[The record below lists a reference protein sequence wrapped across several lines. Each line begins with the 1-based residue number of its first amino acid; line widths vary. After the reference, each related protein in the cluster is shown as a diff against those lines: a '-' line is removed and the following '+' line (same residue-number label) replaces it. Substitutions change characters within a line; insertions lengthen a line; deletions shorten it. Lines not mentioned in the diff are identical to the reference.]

1 MKIIFLLKKLFKK
14 INKKEQK
21 KYIISEGYQP
31 KVELPKDYKLP
42 EALRKAFFLKKIN
55 KRVNLNKE

>member
-42 EALRKAFFLKKIN
+42 EALRKAFFEKDKN
-55 KRVNLNKE
+55 HS